1 MILVTVMYPSGA
13 DATFDHDYY
22 LKTHIPLV
30 KERWAP
36 KGLKDVRIV
45 RAVAT
50 PDGSAPPFQVMAL
63 LSFGSADEFRGA
75 AEAHG
80 PEIFAD
86 IPRFTNVQPVV
97 QINDVVA

>member
-22 LKTHIPLV
+22 LKTQ
-30 KERWAP
+30 
-36 KGLKDVRIV
+36 DVRIV

-75 AEAHG
+75 AAAHG

-86 IPRFTNVQPVV
+86 IPRFTTVQPVV